1 MFKFI
6 CVKREILEMEEQG
19 SPKRS
24 KEVRH
29 QKSYFEVLGLCCP
42 SEVPLIE
49 NILSSLD
56 GIQKVSVIVPSK
68 MVIVIHDSLII
79 SQLQIEGSIKVSL
92 HSILLAS
99 SVKALNQARL
109 EATVRAYGTDAIVK
123 KWPSPYI
130 LASGLLLSASMF
142 KHFFHPLKWLAIAA
156 VVAGLPPIVLRSVAA
171 IRTCTLDTN
180 ILLLVAVGGA
190 VALEDY
196 TEAGFIVLLFAV
208 AEWLES
214 ISSLKATAG
223 MSTLMRMAPQKAILA
238 ETGEVVDAQD
248 VKTNTILAVK
258 AGEVIPID
266 GVVVEG
272 QSEVDESSLTGE
284 SFPVVKQPQS
294 PVWAGTLN
302 IDGYIS
308 VRTTALAEQSAVARM
323 ARLVEEAQNRRSK
336 TQTLIDSC
344 AKYYTP
350 AVVTIAA
357 GVAAVPMLM
366 RVNDTKRWFRLA
378 LVLLVSA
385 CPCALVLSTP
395 VATFCAL
402 LRAARAGLFIK
413 GGDVLENLAG
423 ITVVAFDKTGTLTK
437 GEFTVMDFRS
447 ISSNVSL
454 HTLLYWVSSIES
466 KSSHPMA
473 SALVDYAKSN
483 SIKPKPENVRE
494 FHIYPG
500 EGIHGEIDGKNIYIG
515 NKRIASR
522 ATCKTVPNVEGMEGI
537 NYGYIFLDM
546 IPIGIFTLS
555 DTCRAGAAQALKAL
569 KSLGIKCAMLTGDS
583 NEAAIHAQNQL
594 GHAIE
599 IIHAELLPEDK
610 VRIIGDLKAG
620 EGSIAMIGDGMNDAP
635 SLAMADVGISMGIS
649 GSAVAKETSH
659 ITLMSND
666 ISKVPK
672 AIRLARKTYFTI
684 IQNIFFSVI
693 TKVVVLAFA
702 FAGHPLLWAAVLA
715 DVGTCLLV
723 ILNSMMLL
731 QSKDKN
737 KKHCAR
743 HEHKLPGSHEQSQ
756 SCKHGHSCHEH
767 EKGDKEKT
775 HENCMNQDSQIESS
789 IASHCCHESVAD
801 KANATQEH
809 SILITDGKVQHGD
822 GLLKENTSKNVAC
835 SHKPDIRENCCE
847 SHVICSSSK
856 FCRGTDK
863 EKHGDCCITHR
874 HVCGKEQQGCS
885 SSQGIIERRMIGG
898 CCNSYRKQ
906 CGKKD
911 SCCANGN
918 VLLPEIILE

>member
-1 MFKFI
+1 
-6 CVKREILEMEEQG
+6 MEEQG

-68 MVIVIHDSLII
+68 MVIVIHDNLMI
-79 SQLQIEGSIKVSL
+79 SQLQI
-92 HSILLAS
+92 
-99 SVKALNQARL
+99 
-109 EATVRAYGTDAIVK
+109 
-123 KWPSPYI
+123 
-130 LASGLLLSASMF
+130 
-142 KHFFHPLKWLAIAA
+142 
-156 VVAGLPPIVLRSVAA
+156 
-171 IRTCTLDTN
+171 
-180 ILLLVAVGGA
+180 VGGA

-208 AEWLES
+208 ATWLES
-214 ISSLKATAG
+214 IASLKATAG

-248 VKTNTILAVK
+248 VKINTILAVK

-350 AVVTIAA
+350 AVVTIAS
-357 GVAAVPMLM
+357 GVAVVPTLM
-366 RVNDTKRWFRLA
+366 RVPDTKRWFRLA

-447 ISSNVSL
+447 ISSN
-454 HTLLYWVSSIES
+454 
-466 KSSHPMA
+466 
-473 SALVDYAKSN
+473 
-483 SIKPKPENVRE
+483 
-494 FHIYPG
+494 
-500 EGIHGEIDGKNIYIG
+500 
-515 NKRIASR
+515 
-522 ATCKTVPNVEGMEGI
+522 
-537 NYGYIFLDM
+537 
-546 IPIGIFTLS
+546 
-555 DTCRAGAAQALKAL
+555 
-569 KSLGIKCAMLTGDS
+569 
-583 NEAAIHAQNQL
+583 L

-610 VRIIGDLKAG
+610 VRLVGDLKAG
-620 EGSIAMIGDGMNDAP
+620 EGSVAMIGDGMNDAA

-684 IQNIFFSVI
+684 IQNIFFSVM
-693 TKVVVLAFA
+693 TKVAVLAFA

-715 DVGTCLLV
+715 DVGTCLVV

-731 QSKDKN
+731 RSKKDKN
-737 KKHCAR
+737 KNHCAR

-756 SCKHGHSCHEH
+756 GCKHGHSCHEH
-767 EKGDKEKT
+767 EKGEKEKT
-775 HENCMNQDSQIESS
+775 HEKCMNQDSRIESS
-789 IASHCCHESVAD
+789 TAAHCCHESVAD
-801 KANATQEH
+801 KANAKQEH
-809 SILITDGKVQHGD
+809 SISITDGKVEHGD
-822 GLLKENTSKNVAC
+822 GLLKENNTSKNVAC
-835 SHKPDIRENCCE
+835 SHKPDMRESCCE

-863 EKHGDCCITHR
+863 EKHGECCITHR

-885 SSQGIIERRMIGG
+885 SSSSQGTIERRMING
-898 CCNSYRKQ
+898 CCNSYRKR

-918 VLLPEIILE
+918 VLLLPEIILE